1 MTTAVVVVCEGQTEE
16 AFVNRTLTP
25 ALAARH
31 VLLEP
36 RLVRTS
42 RRSAG
47 GALNRERVLRFLRN
61 TLRQR
66 TDVYVT
72 TFFDLYGLSAD
83 FPGRSQGAALVDP
96 HERAAAVETEF
107 HATVVRVVEC
117 RPDRFLPH
125 IQPYEF
131 ESLLFSDPGRFAA
144 VEPAW
149 QPFVGALE
157 EARRAVR
164 TPEHVNE
171 GQNTHPSARLA
182 RLLRPRYDKV
192 RHGAAV
198 SAEIG
203 VDRIRAECRHFD
215 RWLTRL
221 EALRDPPDSGESSAK
236 HSTPRRRPDRTS

>member
-1 MTTAVVVVCEGQTEE
+1 MTTAVVVVCEGQTEK
-16 AFVNRTLTP
+16 AFVKCTLAP
-25 ALAARH
+25 ALATRQ
-31 VLLEP
+31 VLLQP
-36 RLVRTS
+36 RLIKTS
-42 RRSAG
+42 PRSAG

-66 TDVYVT
+66 ADVYVT
-72 TFFDLYGLSAD
+72 TFFDLYGLPAN
-83 FPGRSQGAALVDP
+83 FPGRSRAAALVDP

-107 HATVVRVVEC
+107 HATVIRKVEC

-131 ESLLFSDPGRFAA
+131 ESLLFSDPSRFAA
-144 VEPAW
+144 VEREW
-149 QPFVGALE
+149 RPFVGALE

-171 GQNTHPSARLA
+171 GKNTHPSARLA

-192 RHGAAV
+192 GHGMAV
-198 SAEIG
+198 SAKIG

-221 EALRDPPDSGESSAK
+221 EALPGPPAGSRG
-236 HSTPRRRPDRTS
+236 P

>member
-16 AFVNRTLTP
+16 AFVNRTLAP
-25 ALAARH
+25 ALATRQ
-31 VLLEP
+31 VLLQP

-66 TDVYVT
+66 ADVYVT

-83 FPGRSQGAALVDP
+83 FPGRSQGAALADP

-107 HATVVRVVEC
+107 HATVVREVEC

-131 ESLLFSDPGRFAA
+131 ESLLFSDPSRFAT
-144 VEPAW
+144 VEPEW

-157 EARRAVR
+157 EARRSAR
-164 TPEHVNE
+164 TPEHVND
-171 GQNTHPSARLA
+171 GRDTHPSARLA
-182 RLLRPRYDKV
+182 HLLLRPRYDKV
-192 RHGAAV
+192 RHGTAV

-221 EALRDPPDSGESSAK
+221 EALPGPPAGSRE
-236 HSTPRRRPDRTS
+236 P